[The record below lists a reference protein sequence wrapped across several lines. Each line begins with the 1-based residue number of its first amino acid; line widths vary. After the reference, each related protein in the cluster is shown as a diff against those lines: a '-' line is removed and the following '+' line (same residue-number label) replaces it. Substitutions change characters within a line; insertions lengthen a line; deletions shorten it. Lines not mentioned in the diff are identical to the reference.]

1 MPVQW
6 RMASPGVLDYWCT
19 WMRYIY
25 LLIYCIYI
33 NLYCIYSDFS
43 TAQECTWKAC
53 TELGSLKVWQVIAP
67 FSNKLPVVVNLNVRG
82 TSDDMQSEFPT
93 GSQSYLLCSV
103 AQQKH
108 QNLLFWFPNFVGK
121 KERVPK
127 HHRFPLNISM
137 VQSIRRPKVWK
148 EESRQYR
155 GGWTLGA
162 MTFRADE
169 TLIVLKRWW

>member
-1 MPVQW
+1 M
-6 RMASPGVLDYWCT
+6 
-19 WMRYIY
+19 YIHT
-25 LLIYCIYI
+25 YI
-33 NLYCIYSDFS
+33 VTNIVYIYSDFS
-43 TAQECTWKAC
+43 TAQECIWKSTT

-67 FSNKLPVVVNLNVRG
+67 IAVLLRINRRPFLQQTPCGND
-82 TSDDMQSEFPT
+82 TQQSEFPT
-93 GSQSYLLCSV
+93 GSRSYLLCSV
-103 AQQKH
+103 AQKH
-108 QNLLFWFPNFVGK
+108 IKISDLDLLFWFFPICGK

-155 GGWTLGA
+155 GGWTLGT

-169 TLIVLKRWW
+169 TLIVLRRWW